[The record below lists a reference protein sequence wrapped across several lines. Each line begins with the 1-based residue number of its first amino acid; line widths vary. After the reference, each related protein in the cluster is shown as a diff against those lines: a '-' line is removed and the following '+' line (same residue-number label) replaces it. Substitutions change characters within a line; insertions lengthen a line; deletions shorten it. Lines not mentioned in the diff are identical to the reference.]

1 MSYGLYLSAAGMKV
15 SDHKQALLANNMA
28 NANTT
33 GFKQDLATV
42 RQRLIESRENGS
54 GFGTSHPVLD
64 DLAGGL
70 NVQSSFHDFSQGPI
84 EYTNRPLDV
93 AIHGEGFF
101 AVENGNQTRYTRD
114 GQFTINTAGEL
125 VLAVGQG
132 RWRVLDDSGSR
143 IVPDPVAEPPVIS
156 QDGTIRQGRTV
167 LAKLG
172 VVTTDDKQSLRKE
185 GANLY
190 DAGDLEMT
198 QINVKLATKSTEG
211 SNVDPMHGLATMIEA
226 TRAYQLNSRLIEMQ
240 DRMTDEAIT
249 TIGRAA
255 G

>member
-1 MSYGLYLSAAGMKV
+1 MSYGIYLSAAGMKV

-33 GFKQDLATV
+33 GFKKDLATV

-54 GFGTSHPVLD
+54 PFGTSHSVLD

-70 NVQSSFHDFSQGPI
+70 NVQSSYHDFSQGPI
-84 EYTNRPLDV
+84 EYTGRPLDV
-93 AIHGEGFF
+93 AIEGEGFF
-101 AVENGNQTRYTRD
+101 AVSNGNETRYTRD
-114 GQFTINTAGEL
+114 GQFTLNPAGEL
-125 VLAVGQG
+125 VLTAGGG
-132 RWRVLDDSGSR
+132 RWRVLDDGGGK
-143 IVPDPVAEPPVIS
+143 IVPDPEAKPPVIS
-156 QDGTIRQGRTV
+156 DDGTIRQDNTV

-190 DAGDLEMT
+190 DAGDLEMR

-211 SNVDPMHGLATMIEA
+211 SNVDPMHGLVAMIEA

-240 DRMTDEAIT
+240 DRMTDQAIT